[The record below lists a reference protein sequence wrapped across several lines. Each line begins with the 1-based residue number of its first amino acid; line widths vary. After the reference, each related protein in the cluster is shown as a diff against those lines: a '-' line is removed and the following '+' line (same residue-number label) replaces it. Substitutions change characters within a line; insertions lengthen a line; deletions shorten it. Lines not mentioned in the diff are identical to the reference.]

1 MQVGT
6 LIVEIWSDVACP
18 WCYIG
23 KRRWERALEAFDGSA
38 GVETIWRSFQLDPTI
53 PNGVRRSHD
62 EALAE
67 KYGASTDQVR
77 AMNDR
82 VTSLA
87 AAEGLDFDF
96 ERYVRVNTTDA
107 HRLAHLARV
116 HDLGPAMHERLF
128 QGQFV
133 DGEVLD
139 DPDTL
144 VRLAGEVGVPTD
156 EADAMLGSDAYAS
169 DVLDEMRLAR
179 GFGVTGVP
187 FFAFDRRFG
196 VSGAQPVDVFI
207 EALRQAQEVATPAGS

>member
-1 MQVGT
+1 MRVGT

-23 KRRWERALEAFDGSA
+23 KRRWERALEAFEDSA
-38 GVETIWRSFQLDPTI
+38 SVETVWRSFQLDPTI
-53 PNGVRRSHD
+53 AKGDRRPHD
-62 EALAE
+62 QVLAE
-67 KYGASTDQVR
+67 KYRASPEQVR

-87 AAEGLDFDF
+87 AAEGLHYDF
-96 ERYVRVNTTDA
+96 ERYVRVNTFDA
-107 HRLAHLARV
+107 HRLAHLART

-128 QGQFV
+128 HGQFA

-156 EADAMLGSDAYAS
+156 EADSMLDSDTYAS
-169 DVLDEMRLAR
+169 DVDDEMRLAR
-179 GFGVTGVP
+179 ALGVTGVP
-187 FFAFDRRFG
+187 FFAFDRRFA
-196 VSGAQPVDVFI
+196 VSGAQPTDVFI
-207 EALRQAQEVATPAGS
+207 EALRHAQEVATPAGS

>member
-1 MQVGT
+1 VRVET

-38 GVETIWRSFQLDPTI
+38 AVETIWRSFQLDPTI
-53 PNGVRRSHD
+53 PKGLRRPHD

-67 KYGASTDQVR
+67 KYRATPEQVR
-77 AMNDR
+77 AMNER

-87 AAEGLDFDF
+87 AAEGLEYDF
-96 ERYVRVNTTDA
+96 ERYVRVNTFDA
-107 HRLAHLARV
+107 HRLAHLARA

-128 QGQFV
+128 RGQFI

-156 EADAMLGSDAYAS
+156 EADSMLGSGDYAS
-169 DVLDEMRLAR
+169 DVQDESRMAR
-179 GFGVTGVP
+179 ALGVTGVP
-187 FFAFDRRFG
+187 FFAFDRRFAI
-196 VSGAQPVDVFI
+196 SGAQPVDVFV
-207 EALRQAQEVATPAGS
+207 EALRHAQEVASPAGS